1 MPDLF
6 SVLPSSYRMTR
17 AIWCVEGRTHR
28 LHEDGFSEITAYG
41 LFGREVLKLPVSD
54 MAAFIPILL

>member
-6 SVLPSSYRMTR
+6 SVLLSSYRMTR

-28 LHEDGFSEITAYG
+28 LHEDSFCEIAALRRFSG
-41 LFGREVLKLPVSD
+41 EVLKLPVAN